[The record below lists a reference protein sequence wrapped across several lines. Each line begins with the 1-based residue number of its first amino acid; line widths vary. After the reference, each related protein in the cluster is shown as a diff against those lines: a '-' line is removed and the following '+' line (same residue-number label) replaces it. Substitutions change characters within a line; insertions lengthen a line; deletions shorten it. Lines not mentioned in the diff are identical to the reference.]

1 MQFLNLFATLAYPVF
16 HVQGVVSSQIFPG
29 FTHRAKSI
37 HAPHQLLVS
46 SPFVC

>member
-1 MQFLNLFATLAYPVF
+1 MQILHLFATLAYPVF
-16 HVQGVVSSQIFPG
+16 HIQGVVSSQILPG
-29 FTHRAKSI
+29 FTHRTKPI